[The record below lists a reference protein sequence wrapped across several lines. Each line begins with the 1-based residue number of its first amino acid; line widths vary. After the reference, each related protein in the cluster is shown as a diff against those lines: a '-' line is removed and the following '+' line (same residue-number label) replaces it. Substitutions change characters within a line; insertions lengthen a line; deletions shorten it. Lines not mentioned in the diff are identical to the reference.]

1 VQRLSGLIGR
11 HLERVGTPVTRDSH
25 KHNHLDIRLAQPT
38 RLPVSGA
45 GEPKYSLETSMQ
57 NSGWG
62 LAVACAAM
70 SWMASSGALAADQT
84 QVGAGNAIAETTG
97 AASPLVQ
104 SAKRLLIENA
114 NRIEDSFVRE
124 TTLDAFN
131 NSRTCIAHRIGVTDT
146 VKNEIVQQLELAG
159 LLNPADAAA
168 ITGGVKAGVFP
179 PILDEK
185 SPCPHLPLSF
195 DATPG
200 SNFGGHHSYPGGL
213 AVHESFNDQ
222 SSINFA
228 NTYRGE
234 YAQTGPQRL
243 PAAAGSRQQPEDGFI
258 SQDVILAA
266 PIWHDWAKM
275 LVFQWNADGTEFAEL
290 NFGGAGSNDNFGAA
304 GDSRTG
310 GHHIL
315 SMARGLPPELVI
327 TQASA
332 HSAPT
337 LGNEFKVVNW
347 LRAAAIVAR
356 IDPVEKGYLAMDAKG
371 NLRLPALLALGDGVN
386 LVAQGQTNLLLE
398 YQIHNLSD
406 ADFVNSI
413 PSVTEAQVLL
423 QTVAPQF
430 GFNPAD
436 TATYNNKFR
445 NVVLA
450 FLSPEH
456 LSVEYSQ
463 HGIKAVI
470 AEIERLK
477 ALHII

>member
-1 VQRLSGLIGR
+1 MS
-11 HLERVGTPVTRDSH
+11 
-25 KHNHLDIRLAQPT
+25 
-38 RLPVSGA
+38 
-45 GEPKYSLETSMQ
+45 

-62 LAVACAAM
+62 VVAACVATG
-70 SWMASSGALAADQT
+70 WMASGAALAADQT
-84 QVGAGNAIAETTG
+84 QVGAGNAIAEATG

-104 SAKRLLIENA
+104 SAKHLLIENA
-114 NRIEDSFVRE
+114 NRIEDRFVRE

-131 NSRTCIAHRIGVTDT
+131 NPRTCIAHRIGVTDV
-146 VKNEIVQQLELAG
+146 VKNEIVQQLERAG
-159 LLNPADAAA
+159 LINPADAAA
-168 ITGGVKAGVFP
+168 IIGGVKAGVFP
-179 PILDEK
+179 PALDEN
-185 SPCPHLPLSF
+185 SACPHLPLTF

-222 SSINFA
+222 SAINFA

-234 YAQTGPQRL
+234 YDQTGPQRL
-243 PAAAGSRQQPEDGFI
+243 PVAEGSRHEPEAGFVN
-258 SQDVILAA
+258 QDVILAA

-275 LVFQWNADGTEFAEL
+275 LVFQWNADGTEFTEL
-290 NFGGAGSNDNFGAA
+290 NFGGTGTNDNFGTA

-315 SMARGLPPELVI
+315 SIAESMARGLPPELVI

-356 IDPVEKGYLAMDAKG
+356 IDPVEKGYLVADAKG

-406 ADFVNSI
+406 SDFVNSI
-413 PSVTEAQVLL
+413 PAVTEAQVLL

-456 LSVEYSQ
+456 LSVVYSQ
-463 HGIKAVI
+463 QGLQAVI
-470 AEIERLK
+470 AEIEHLK
-477 ALHII
+477 TLHII